1 MQRILILSA
10 SIGSGHVKAA
20 EAVAIEL
27 RRLLP
32 EAEITT
38 VDFMARRISLF
49 HALLKSI
56 YLVMLRFVPNIYD
69 IFYHVAGNSSGGGL
83 VRSAFSYTMLPAFS
97 RLLGRYKPDIV
108 VCTHPFPEGA
118 ASLLQEKKPFFLA
131 AVMTDYSLHQ
141 IWLSPHVDCYFMATE
156 AMRQEMLEAGFPA
169 EKLFADGIPIAG
181 MPLGAEDKERVRR
194 SLAIPVDQR
203 VVLLMGG
210 GLGIG
215 GIEESLRAL
224 ESIEERL
231 TLLVVAGRNER
242 LRERVLDFADST
254 HHHILVY
261 GYTDRVR
268 MLMSAADLLITKP
281 GALTMSEA
289 FTLGLPMLLHDP
301 IPGPETDNAIY
312 ASHHGA
318 AVWLHPGESIAQAVE
333 AILSEKLPSMQRAAR
348 SCARPQAAREIA
360 SHILSAYS
368 QNKFF
373 LN

>member
-1 MQRILILSA
+1 MKKRILILSA

-49 HALLKSI
+49 HALLKAI

-83 VRSAFSYTMLPAFS
+83 VRSAFSYTMLPALH
-97 RLLGRYKPDIV
+97 RLLRRYQPDIV

-118 ASLLQEKKPFFLA
+118 ASLLHGKKPFFLA
-131 AVMTDYSLHQ
+131 TVMTDYSLHQ
-141 IWLSPHVDCYFMATE
+141 IWLSRHVDCYFMATE
-156 AMRQEMLEAGFPA
+156 TMRQEMMRLGFPE
-169 EKLFADGIPIAG
+169 EKLFADGIPIATSSVD
-181 MPLGAEDKERVRR
+181 GADRDRVR
-194 SLAIPVDQR
+194 SVLAIPSGQR
-203 VVLLMGG
+203 AILLMGG
-210 GLGIG
+210 GLGLG
-215 GIEESLRAL
+215 DIEESLLAL

-231 TLLVVAGRNER
+231 TLIVVAGRNER
-242 LRERVLDFADST
+242 LRERVLDFADHT
-254 HHHILVY
+254 HHNVLAY
-261 GYTDRVR
+261 GYTDQVR
-268 MLMSAADLLITKP
+268 LLMRAVDLLLTKP

-289 FTLGLPMLLHDP
+289 FALSLPMLLHDP

-318 AVWLHPGESIAQAVE
+318 AVWLHPGESIAEAVRGILRERLPAMQA
-333 AILSEKLPSMQRAAR
+333 AAKC
-348 SCARPQAAREIA
+348 CARPRAASDIA
-360 SHILSAYS
+360 AHILSVYS
-368 QNKFF
+368 KTR
-373 LN
+373 